1 MIPHSRKEIGIM
13 KSRFFRILVI
23 LSCLVLLFAVG
34 CAKKAVKEDTGMQE
48 QKVTAQATA
57 DDDAAKKAA
66 EAAARERALREEEAR
81 RAEQERLA
89 REKAEKLA
97 ALFADVNFDF
107 DKYNIKSE
115 FRDRLAAQAAYL
127 KDSAAD
133 TLLVEGH
140 CDERGTA
147 EYNLALGE
155 RRANAVMKYLI
166 DLGIDKARI
175 KTISY
180 GKDRPLDPASNEEAW
195 AKNRRAHFELNAK

>member
-1 MIPHSRKEIGIM
+1 M
-13 KSRFFRILVI
+13 KSRFVQTMVI
-23 LSCLVLLFAVG
+23 LSCLVFLFTVG

-48 QKVTAQATA
+48 QKVTAQAPAQA
-57 DDDAAKKAA
+57 DDTAARQAA
-66 EAAARERALREEEAR
+66 EEAAARERALREEEAR
-81 RAEQERLA
+81 KRAEQERLA
-89 REKAEKLA
+89 RERAEKLA

-107 DKYNIKSE
+107 DKYNIKPE
-115 FRDRLAAQAAYL
+115 FRDRLNSQGAWL
-127 KDSAAD
+127 KENAAD
-133 TLLVEGH
+133 KLLVEGH

-180 GKDRPLDPASNEEAW
+180 GKERPLDPGHNEEAW
-195 AKNRRAHFELNAK
+195 AKNRRAKFDLNPK

>member
-1 MIPHSRKEIGIM
+1 M
-13 KSRFFRILVI
+13 KSRFFRTMVI
-23 LSCLVLLFAVG
+23 LSCLVLLVAVG

-107 DKYNIKSE
+107 DKYNIKPE

-133 TLLVEGH
+133 SLLVEGH

-166 DLGIDKARI
+166 DLGIDKGRI